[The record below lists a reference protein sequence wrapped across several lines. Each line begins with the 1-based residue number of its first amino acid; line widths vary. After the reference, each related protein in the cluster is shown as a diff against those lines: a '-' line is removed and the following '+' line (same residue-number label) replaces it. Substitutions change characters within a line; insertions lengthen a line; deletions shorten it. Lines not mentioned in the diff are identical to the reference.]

1 MSQATGDPPSEN
13 TPRPSGRRPM
23 QLVAEREVAEA
34 APSTPPSLP
43 SPRMTTTPRTVRPE
57 IAAIERELGTRL
69 SWKAGVIGSINVV
82 AAILAVRLILLVA
95 IVGAIILTWFGIS
108 THDVLRI
115 AAVGVYTT
123 TVVCPLIWL
132 SAQRR

>member
-1 MSQATGDPPSEN
+1 M
-13 TPRPSGRRPM
+13 
-23 QLVAEREVAEA
+23 
-34 APSTPPSLP
+34 
-43 SPRMTTTPRTVRPE
+43 TTPRTARPE

-95 IVGAIILTWFGIS
+95 IVGAIILTWFGIA